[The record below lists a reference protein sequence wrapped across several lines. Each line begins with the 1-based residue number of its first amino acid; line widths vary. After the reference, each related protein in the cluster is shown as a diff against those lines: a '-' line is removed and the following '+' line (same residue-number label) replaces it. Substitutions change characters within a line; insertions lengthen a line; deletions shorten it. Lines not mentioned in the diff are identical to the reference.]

1 MKQRFALLAVLL
13 TLFSGYLWWQG
24 SPEGDPV

>member
-13 TLFSGYLWWQG
+13 TLFSGYLRWQG
-24 SPEGDPV
+24 RPEGDPV